1 MDIVGCVD
9 TFAGRRDLESFCRR
23 HLIPYID
30 VGMDVQKTSGGHEIF
45 GQVILS
51 MPGRPCMHCMGFLTD
66 ELLAEEAREY
76 GAAGTRPQVIFAN
89 GVICSAAIGV
99 VVDLV
104 TGWSCNSRE
113 SVYLNFRGK

>member
-51 MPGRPCMHCMGFLTD
+51 MPGRPCMHYMGFLTD

-89 GVICSAAIGV
+89 GVICSAAVGV